1 MAELENKVKLE
12 GWSCKLTKDTKET
25 LTELQNSGDFATV
38 NQMMET
44 LIERYYSPIK
54 AQDQSEIV
62 SKQEKEIESLKNQF
76 HELQEKYNI
85 LREEKT
91 NCSDDIGNL
100 NSKIEELTSQLALV
114 ISERN
119 QLEQDVINAT
129 VKGELPENGRII
141 VIDPL
146 NWQILKFVAEREGK
160 KRNQEWTPED
170 VINYFVHHRFEKGDV
185 NGGFRS
191 VPDSDIK
198 KMKDELNAE

>member
-54 AQDQSEIV
+54 ATDQSETIA
-62 SKQEKEIESLKNQF
+62 KLQAEIEK
-76 HELQEKYNI
+76 
-85 LREEKT
+85 
-91 NCSDDIGNL
+91 L
-100 NSKIEELTSQLALV
+100 NSTNAELIKTLTSFEELEIKNEKLQKDYDDLNAIFEQV
-114 ISERN
+114 RN
-119 QLEQDVINAT
+119 DRDQLEQDVINAT
-129 VKGELPENGRII
+129 VKGELPENGRVII
-141 VIDPL
+141 IDPL

-170 VINYFVHHRFEKGDV
+170 VINFFVHHRFEKGDV

-191 VPDSDIK
+191 VPDSEIK